1 MNTECK
7 EYVCCH
13 EFVKKFKGKFKE
25 NLKETAFKVVIACAV
40 IKIKKSQM
48 FVVFKAN
55 FQVQIETE

>member
-1 MNTECK
+1 M
-7 EYVCCH
+7 
-13 EFVKKFKGKFKE
+13 E

-40 IKIKKSQM
+40 IKIKKKSQM